1 MAGMPGSSTR
11 SRGAARPQRR
21 DPRSRSW
28 TRPVCRA
35 VGRDPATL
43 DRSVT
48 IAIDTTGATVAAHAF
63 PPPGG
68 YAPLVGDP
76 ATLAR
81 QLAAFAAEGI
91 DQLQLALAPC
101 TLATIAALA
110 PVLEEL
116 DRLGA
121 RAD

>member
-1 MAGMPGSSTR
+1 M
-11 SRGAARPQRR
+11 
-21 DPRSRSW
+21 
-28 TRPVCRA
+28 
-35 VGRDPATL
+35 GRDPETL
-43 DRSVT
+43 ERSVT
-48 IAIDTTGATVAAHAF
+48 IAIDPTGSTVAAHA
-63 PPPGG
+63 
-68 YAPLVGDP
+68 YP

-91 DQLQLALAPC
+91 DQPQFALAPC